1 MKPIKPSNI
10 SYSSSSTNF
19 SSSTSDRSSNISIL
33 PAIYTNNA
41 LNNNNS
47 IPPTLPSI
55 STILQQPL
63 LPLPVTSTRTHNP
76 IIRLPTRNP
85 ASSAAVVSN
94 TSTTTRGLVSTQR
107 TKIIKTF
114 VSPKGCTKIIL
125 MITITTMQEPFFDKE
140 KNSWVMRRTT
150 EIRKVM
156 VRKRLRPDSND
167 KKNGIVKRN
176 SRSARKKGRKERKGP
191 KKGDFDSM

>member
-10 SYSSSSTNF
+10 SYSSSTNF
-19 SSSTSDRSSNISIL
+19 SSSNSDPLSNISNP

-63 LPLPVTSTRTHNP
+63 LPLPITSTRTHNP
-76 IIRLPTRNP
+76 ITRLTTRNP

-94 TSTTTRGLVSTQR
+94 TSTTTKGLVSTQR

-114 VSPKGCTKIIL
+114 MSPKGSTKIIL

-140 KNSWVMRRTT
+140 KSSWVMRRTT
-150 EIRKVM
+150 EIQKVM

-167 KKNGIVKRN
+167 KKNGIVKRKTRN
-176 SRSARKKGRKERKGP
+176 ARGKGGRGKRGP
-191 KKGDFDSM
+191 GKGDFDSM

>member
-19 SSSTSDRSSNISIL
+19 SSSTSDPSSNISIP
-33 PAIYTNNA
+33 PAIYTNNV

-47 IPPTLPSI
+47 IPPSLPSI

-63 LPLPVTSTRTHNP
+63 LLLPITSTRTHNP
-76 IIRLPTRNP
+76 ITRLPTRNP

-94 TSTTTRGLVSTQR
+94 TSTTTKGLVSTQR
-107 TKIIKTF
+107 TKVIKTF
-114 VSPKGCTKIIL
+114 ISPKGSTKIIL
-125 MITITTMQEPFFDKE
+125 IITITTMQEPVLDKE

-167 KKNGIVKRN
+167 KKNVIVKRN
-176 SRSARKKGRKERKGP
+176 TRNPRGKGKKGP
-191 KKGDFDSM
+191 KKGDFNSM

>member
-1 MKPIKPSNI
+1 MKLIKPSNV
-10 SYSSSSTNF
+10 SYSSSSSTNV
-19 SSSTSDRSSNISIL
+19 SSSNSDPSSNITI
-33 PAIYTNNA
+33 PPTIYTTNVS
-41 LNNNNS
+41 NNNNS
-47 IPPTLPSI
+47 TPPTLPSI

-63 LPLPVTSTRTHNP
+63 LPLPTTGSRTYNP
-76 IIRLPTRNP
+76 ITRLPTRNP

-114 VSPKGCTKIIL
+114 VSPKGGTKIIL

-167 KKNGIVKRN
+167 KKNGIAKRN
-176 SRSARKKGRKERKGP
+176 TRNARGKRRKES

>member
-10 SYSSSSTNF
+10 SYSSSSSINA
-19 SSSTSDRSSNISIL
+19 SSSTSDPSSNITIS
-33 PAIYTNNA
+33 PTIYTNNA
-41 LNNNNS
+41 SNNNNS
-47 IPPTLPSI
+47 TPPTLPSI
-55 STILQQPL
+55 STILQQPP
-63 LPLPVTSTRTHNP
+63 LPLPITSSRTYNP
-76 IIRLPTRNP
+76 IIRLPTRNS

-114 VSPKGCTKIIL
+114 VSPKGRAKITL

-167 KKNGIVKRN
+167 TKNGIVKRN
-176 SRSARKKGRKERKGP
+176 KRNTRGKRRKGS
-191 KKGDFDSM
+191 KK

>member
-1 MKPIKPSNI
+1 MKPIKPSNV
-10 SYSSSSTNF
+10 SYSSSSSTNV
-19 SSSTSDRSSNISIL
+19 SSSNSDPSSNI
-33 PAIYTNNA
+33 T
-41 LNNNNS
+41 
-47 IPPTLPSI
+47 IPPQYIQPII

-63 LPLPVTSTRTHNP
+63 LPLPTTGSRTYNP
-76 IIRLPTRNP
+76 ITRLPTRNP

-114 VSPKGCTKIIL
+114 VSPKGGTKIIL

-167 KKNGIVKRN
+167 KKNGIAKRN
-176 SRSARKKGRKERKGP
+176 TRNARGKRRKES